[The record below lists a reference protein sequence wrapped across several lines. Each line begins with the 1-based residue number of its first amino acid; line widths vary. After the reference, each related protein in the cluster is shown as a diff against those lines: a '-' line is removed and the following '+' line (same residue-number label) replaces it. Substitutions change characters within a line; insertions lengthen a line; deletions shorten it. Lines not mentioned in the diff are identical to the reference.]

1 MLSFLKGVDVS
12 VSPFSTLNQTARRG
26 VLRMQKRVC
35 KRSKFKA
42 RLGYKNHTTCFELSF
57 FFFNLLAYPGDIKLS
72 LIMMVIAFLGR

>member
-1 MLSFLKGVDVS
+1 MLSSLKGVDVS

-42 RLGYKNHTTCFELSF
+42 RLGYQIIRLALNSRF
-57 FFFNLLAYPGDIKLS
+57 LAYPGDIKLS
-72 LIMMVIAFLGR
+72 LVMMVIAFLGR

>member
-1 MLSFLKGVDVS
+1 MLSSLKGVDVS

-42 RLGYKNHTTCFELSF
+42 RLGYQIIRLALNSRF
-57 FFFNLLAYPGDIKLS
+57 FFYLLAYPGDIKLS
-72 LIMMVIAFLGR
+72 LVMMVIAFLGR

>member
-1 MLSFLKGVDVS
+1 MS

-42 RLGYKNHTTCFELSF
+42 RLGYQIILLAFELSV
-57 FFFNLLAYPGDIKLS
+57 FFNLLAYPGDIKLS
-72 LIMMVIAFLGR
+72 LIMKVIAFLGR

>member
-1 MLSFLKGVDVS
+1 MLSSLKGVDVS

-42 RLGYKNHTTCFELSF
+42 RLHTTCFELSF
-57 FFFNLLAYPGDIKLS
+57 SFNLLAYPGDIKLS
-72 LIMMVIAFLGR
+72 LTMMVIAFLGR